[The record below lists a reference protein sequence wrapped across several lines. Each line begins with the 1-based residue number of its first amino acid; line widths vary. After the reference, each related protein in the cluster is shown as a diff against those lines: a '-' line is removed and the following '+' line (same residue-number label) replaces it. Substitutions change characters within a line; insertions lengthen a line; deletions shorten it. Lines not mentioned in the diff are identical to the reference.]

1 MIGKEIL
8 YKDYDGKII
17 KGKIT
22 YSLFRSELLE
32 WYRSN
37 KPNSGLPSEIVI
49 GILYDKYLAELRLF

>member
-1 MIGKEIL
+1 MRSEGK
-8 YKDYDGKII
+8 KS
-17 KGKIT
+17 

-49 GILYDKYLAELRLF
+49 GVLYDKYLAE